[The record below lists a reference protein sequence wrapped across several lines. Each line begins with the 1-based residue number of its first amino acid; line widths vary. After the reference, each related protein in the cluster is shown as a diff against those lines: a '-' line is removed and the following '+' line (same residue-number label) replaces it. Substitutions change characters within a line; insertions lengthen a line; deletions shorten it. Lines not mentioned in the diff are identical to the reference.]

1 MKREHW
7 CLHLRVHLGTL
18 IVTNEAGFVLFDQSL
33 YLENGIPLGE
43 LLSQCDQAQLK
54 WERDLMLI
62 DEGNP
67 NLEP

>member
-1 MKREHW
+1 MYF
-7 CLHLRVHLGTL
+7 GTL
-18 IVTNEAGFVLFDQSL
+18 VVTNEAGFVLFDESL
-33 YLENGIPLGE
+33 IVHKHVILLEE

-54 WERDLMLI
+54 WERDLMLV